1 MVVKPFIILCYTVF
15 VDLKV
20 HNIISIPIILIVLTI
35 KNVALIYSIT
45 NKGLRTVRELPT

>member
-1 MVVKPFIILCYTVF
+1 MKPFILICYTGF

-20 HNIISIPIILIVLTI
+20 HNIISIPTILIVLTN
-35 KNVALIYSIT
+35 KNVALIYYIT